1 MLNILED
8 FFQNKFSQEPVFLY
22 TRYPDNQFTVP
33 PKLDT
38 YVLQPTWYDISV
50 NIETNYSWTALVLVA

>member
-8 FFQNKFSQEPVFLY
+8 FFQNKFSQEAVFLY

-33 PKLDT
+33 PKLDK
-38 YVLQPTWYDISV
+38 YVL
-50 NIETNYSWTALVLVA
+50 